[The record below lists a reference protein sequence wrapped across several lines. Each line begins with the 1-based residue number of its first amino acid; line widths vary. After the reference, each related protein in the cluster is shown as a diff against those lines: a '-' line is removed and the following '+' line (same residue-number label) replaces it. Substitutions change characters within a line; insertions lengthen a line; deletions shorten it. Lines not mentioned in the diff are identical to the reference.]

1 MIRRSCLLAARS
13 TTARHALLSHF
24 ETHRT
29 KSVIS
34 VSIRVSLYY
43 AKGHFLVKILNFSI
57 EIVPFSIEILSFF
70 IEIMSFSIEI
80 LVFFIEILSFSIE
93 ISGFFIKILVFSIEM
108 LSFSIEIM
116 SFFIEKETFS
126 RVFLNLVLAVLLEK
140 AELTG
145 A

>member
-13 TTARHALLSHF
+13 TTARHDLLSHL

-57 EIVPFSIEILSFF
+57 EIVPFSIEILSF
-70 IEIMSFSIEI
+70 
-80 LVFFIEILSFSIE
+80 SIE

-126 RVFLNLVLAVLLEK
+126 RAFLNLALAVLLEK